1 MSAKF
6 NNIRPSMGDKYLINA
21 KNTYICNRQL
31 TRFQVGLVVRKEAR
45 GYLCRKITTIMT
57 MILSEKI
64 MSLRKEAG
72 WSQEELADKL
82 DVSRQSVSKWESS
95 QSIPDMD
102 KIVKMSELFG
112 VSTDYLLKENVE
124 RKESSTK
131 IIQEKTYEG
140 KTVTM
145 ETADD
150 YLKSSYKYANWTGA
164 IFFLC
169 IGSMAGCI
177 IHEYSSEI
185 IGNITLFLL
194 LTLAVCISIF
204 VWGKDQKYKWIG
216 YEKLHLMYGV
226 EAAVLR
232 KKEKFDETKVWFI
245 VAGVLICILGVT
257 ICYGSGAI
265 GLQDSTNVLPYYL
278 IMVFSIACGV
288 FLFART
294 GKISSSF
301 NRLLSINVGD
311 SYRNRHMAQIY
322 WGTTTLIYLALTI
335 TFITSAW
342 KSTWI
347 IWPLAGVLFP
357 VLKALKRK

>member
-1 MSAKF
+1 
-6 NNIRPSMGDKYLINA
+6 
-21 KNTYICNRQL
+21 
-31 TRFQVGLVVRKEAR
+31 
-45 GYLCRKITTIMT
+45 
-57 MILSEKI
+57 
-64 MSLRKEAG
+64 
-72 WSQEELADKL
+72 
-82 DVSRQSVSKWESS
+82 
-95 QSIPDMD
+95 
-102 KIVKMSELFG
+102 
-112 VSTDYLLKENVE
+112 
-124 RKESSTK
+124 
-131 IIQEKTYEG
+131 
-140 KTVTM
+140 
-145 ETADD
+145 
-150 YLKSSYKYANWTGA
+150 
-164 IFFLC
+164 
-169 IGSMAGCI
+169 
-177 IHEYSSEI
+177 
-185 IGNITLFLL
+185 
-194 LTLAVCISIF
+194 
-204 VWGKDQKYKWIG
+204 
-216 YEKLHLMYGV
+216 MYGV

-301 NRLLSINVGD
+301 NSLLSINVGD